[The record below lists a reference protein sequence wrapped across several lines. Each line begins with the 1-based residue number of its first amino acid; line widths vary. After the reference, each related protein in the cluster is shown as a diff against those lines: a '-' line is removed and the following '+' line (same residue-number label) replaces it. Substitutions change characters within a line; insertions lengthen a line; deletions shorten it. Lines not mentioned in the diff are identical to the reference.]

1 MGARWSIKSFMPR
14 RHEDTISS
22 HKDTKTQ
29 SHQFRLG
36 ALVPSWR
43 LVFKTWCLGA
53 FVALSQ
59 PGCMSVGSLV
69 KELAHDP
76 ATVSVQVMTPY
87 GSLKFVRTNPSTN
100 QSVVVDPTGI
110 ITIKP

>member
-1 MGARWSIKSFMPR
+1 MGARWSTKPIMPR
-14 RHEDTISS
+14 RHEDSNLKLKI
-22 HKDTKTQ
+22 KT
-29 SHQFRLG
+29 L
-36 ALVPSWR
+36 
-43 LVFKTWCLGA
+43 CLGA

-100 QSVVVDPTGI
+100 QSVVVDPTGV